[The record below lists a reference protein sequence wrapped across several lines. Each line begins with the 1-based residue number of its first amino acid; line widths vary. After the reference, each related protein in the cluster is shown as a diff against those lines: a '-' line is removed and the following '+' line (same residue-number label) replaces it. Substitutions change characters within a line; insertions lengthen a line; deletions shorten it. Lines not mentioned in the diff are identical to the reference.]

1 MKRSLVLKKLES
13 VLSKKIKDLYQTR
26 LNHQITNID
35 YHLFDRTAIV
45 MMEGIITPVEQLLNE
60 ADRQELAK
68 QVRNVIDDVIYGEIK
83 KFIEE
88 AIDVTVVDFLSDTT
102 IDSDRAG
109 AIAIF
114 EIKPQS
120 SDNNN

>member
-1 MKRSLVLKKLES
+1 MKRSLAIKKLER
-13 VLSKKIKDLYQTR
+13 VLSKKIKDLYRTR
-26 LNHQITNID
+26 LNQEVTNIN

-45 MMEGIITPVEQLLNE
+45 MMEGILTPVEQFLDE

-68 QVRNVIDDVIYGEIK
+68 QVRDVIDDVIYAEIK

-88 AIDVTVVDFLSDTT
+88 AIDVTVVDLLSDTT
-102 IDSDRAG
+102 IDGNLTG

-120 SDNNN
+120 SDNND

>member
-1 MKRSLVLKKLES
+1 MKRSLVIKKLES
-13 VLSKKIKDLYQTR
+13 VLSQKIQNLYQTR
-26 LNHQITNID
+26 LNHQVTNIN

-45 MMEGIITPVEQLLNE
+45 MMEGIITPVEQFLNE
-60 ADRQELAK
+60 VDRQELAER
-68 QVRNVIDDVIYGEIK
+68 VRDVIDDIIYAEIK

-88 AIDVTVVDFLSDTT
+88 AIDVTVVDFLTDTT
-102 IDSDRAG
+102 IDSNITG

-120 SDNNN
+120 SDNND